1 MLESVGCGVSTW
13 EGIRRALTSISIDS
27 FAERELALTMRE
39 AEIARREH
47 ELDSPR
53 GGDPRARELALREA
67 EVARREREV
76 ELSRDALDAQRAR
89 LDAVRGEY
97 EARRDTITTRAREL
111 DAERERLRD
120 RSAALVATGIEIEQR
135 ERAVASAEAALV
147 ERLPASPAP
156 IDPTDEGG
164 DWWAKQLHGTAA
176 AALH

>member
-1 MLESVGCGVSTW
+1 
-13 EGIRRALTSISIDS
+13 LTSISLDS

-47 ELDSPR
+47 ELAA
-53 GGDPRARELALREA
+53 GLGNDPRLRELARREA
-67 EVARREREV
+67 EVERREREV

-89 LDAVRGEY
+89 LDAVRSEY
-97 EARRDTITTRAREL
+97 ESRRETIATRAREL

-120 RSAALVATGIEIEQR
+120 RSAALVATGLEIEQR

-147 ERLPASPAP
+147 EQLSSAPPAP
-156 IDPTDEGG
+156 VDPTDEGG
-164 DWWAKQLHGTAA
+164 DWWAKQLHGAKA